1 MRVGGHLRALRG
13 KAGLSRAGLA
23 RLAGV
28 PASTLRHW
36 ENDRGFPG
44 APVFLRLAEALGV
57 PAERLAEGVDDPA
70 EEGAEPARDEIAN
83 PATTPRHW
91 SPSSPGWW
99 TCWKPPAR
107 TLPR

>member
-28 PASTLRHW
+28 PVSTLRHW

-44 APVFLRLAEALGV
+44 VPASLRLAEALGV

-70 EEGAEPARDEIAN
+70 EDQPGPVQKQPHRTPKGKGAVAR
-83 PATTPRHW
+83 
-91 SPSSPGWW
+91 
-99 TCWKPPAR
+99 
-107 TLPR
+107 